1 MSGDKRQ
8 FLTLGAKDEGGT
20 VTFGDNSQGK
30 IIGIGKVQISSSTFI
45 DNVLLVKGLKHNL
58 ISISQLC
65 DLGLKVCFETNMC
78 IITNPIDNGIVFMGN
93 RHGNVYIIDL
103 NNMSHLSQCLM
114 ADDTKENKI
123 SWLDRKST
131 RLNSSHSGE
140 SRMPSSA

>member
-1 MSGDKRQ
+1 MDSDCSRHMSGDKRQ
-8 FLTLGAKDEGGT
+8 FITLGAKDEGGT

-30 IIGIGKVQISSSTFI
+30 IIRIGKVQILPSTFI

-93 RHGNVYIIDL
+93 RHGNVYIVDL

-114 ADDTKENKI
+114 PDDAKENEI
-123 SWLDRKST
+123 SWLWHR
-131 RLNSSHSGE
+131 RL
-140 SRMPSSA
+140 